1 MNNDLI
7 SREDLKIEI
16 TKQIAYFGERA
27 HTQSDEKEKYAYEH
41 CKDGLMLA
49 RQIIDNA
56 PSAKPIS
63 GIQEKALKVVE
74 TLTEEHAINIL
85 EEGYLRRAILFDGK
99 SAKGEWICLDG
110 EGLKKARR
118 GNYVIYDVDFLLDN
132 LAREV
137 NIMESARQWKAG
149 KGNDND

>member
-7 SREDLKIEI
+7 SRSELKDRLA
-16 TKQIAYFGERA
+16 K
-27 HTQSDEKEKYAYEH
+27 HQSILDFEW
-41 CKDGLMLA
+41 DNNNLIVS
-49 RQIIDNA
+49 IIDNA
-56 PSAKPIS
+56 PTVEPEPIS

-74 TLTEEHAINIL
+74 TLTEEHAINVI
-85 EEGYLRRAILFDGK
+85 EEGYLRRGILFDGK

-110 EGLKKARR
+110 EGLKKSRR

-137 NIMESARQWKAG
+137 NIMESARQRKAG